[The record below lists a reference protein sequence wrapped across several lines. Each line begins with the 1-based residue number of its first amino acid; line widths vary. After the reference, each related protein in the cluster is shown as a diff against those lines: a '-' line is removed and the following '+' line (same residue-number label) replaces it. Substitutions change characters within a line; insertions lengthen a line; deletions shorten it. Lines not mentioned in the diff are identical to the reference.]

1 MNATTIR
8 TNARREALE
17 MGLAGAALA
26 RYVEIEER
34 LVAIEQASDDDWL
47 AAAQEYD
54 ALCIEHEAMWTA

>member
-1 MNATTIR
+1 MTTTTIR
-8 TNARREALE
+8 ANARREALE

-47 AAAQEYD
+47 AAAAEYD
-54 ALCIEHEAMWTA
+54 ALCAEHEALWPA